1 MRIVRSSPSSA
12 IGIPASLV
20 RPVHMHQRTK
30 SRNTSEFLDI
40 IMLYNLELFR
50 SLLSIFINSISEVNG
65 SKAETIL
72 LRSNLESEY
81 TTETSQA

>member
-1 MRIVRSSPSSA
+1 M
-12 IGIPASLV
+12 
-20 RPVHMHQRTK
+20 
-30 SRNTSEFLDI
+30 F
-40 IMLYNLELFR
+40 YNLELFR